1 MLAFGCKDTDFY
13 LLNNLLLINQR
24 YCRHGAALL
33 SLNKISKQF
42 LVEIPKQTSLANRL
56 RYTSAY
62 FQKDAGFTLIELTVV
77 LLLVGILAAIA
88 APSWAAFVNRQRVN
102 KVNDAVLAALQE
114 AQREAKNKKLSYSV
128 SFQRN
133 TTTQNVEVAIYPTS
147 DASSTWTWKPLGTD
161 VGANSDKFLLG
172 GNLSGENVANTN
184 TNSPVS
190 YPLNTSA
197 KITFDYMGA
206 LPALPVPNF
215 GAVAAGTEPPGL
227 KIVVAVPSS
236 VNSTSLSSVKRCVIV
251 KTLLGSML
259 TEKDNKCD

>member
-1 MLAFGCKDTDFY
+1 MPNIPSLR
-13 LLNNLLLINQR
+13 LLNYFQLHSRETKL
-24 YCRHGAALL
+24 
-33 SLNKISKQF
+33 KQ
-42 LVEIPKQTSLANRL
+42 QYLANRPSTDG
-56 RYTSAY
+56 YN
-62 FQKDAGFTLIELTVV
+62 QQDAGFSLIELIVV

-88 APSWAAFVNRQRVN
+88 APGWAAFINRQQIN
-102 KVNDAVLAALQE
+102 KINDAVFAALQQ

-133 TTTQNVEVAIYPTS
+133 STTQNVEVAIYRT
-147 DASSTWTWKPLGTD
+147 DAATATWTWKPLGGD

-172 GNLSGENVANTN
+172 GNLSGENIANTT

-190 YPLNTSA
+190 YPLSTSA

-206 LPALPVPNF
+206 LTLPNNF
-215 GAVAAGTEPPGL
+215 GTVAAGTEPPGL

-236 VNSTSLSSVKRCVIV
+236 ANPTSAGSVKRCVIV

-259 TEKDNKCD
+259 TAKDDKCS